1 MNIAEASIRIT
12 FQKSNTVID
21 RFGNH
26 TSEWLDYY
34 SCWSEAVSSRR
45 KSEET
50 QEAAQTLESDRL
62 EFTVRRSTETNAVN
76 SKEYRILLGEK
87 IYNILSVDEM
97 GFDRYRRKFL
107 AELVRR

>member
-1 MNIAEASIRIT
+1 MDIAGANIRIT
-12 FQKSNTVID
+12 FQKSKTVID

-26 TSEWLDYY
+26 TSDWSDYF
-34 SCWSEAVSSRR
+34 SCWAAAVSSRR

-50 QEAAQTLESDRL
+50 QEAAQTLESDML
-62 EFTVRRSTETNAVN
+62 EFTVRRSSETNAVN

>member
-1 MNIAEASIRIT
+1 MNIADGNKRIT
-12 FQKSNTVID
+12 FQRSETAVD
-21 RFGNH
+21 RYGNH
-26 TSEWLDYY
+26 ISVWEDYFT
-34 SCWSEAVSSRR
+34 CWAEAVSSRR

-76 SKEYRILLGEK
+76 SKKYRILLGEK